1 MISSCSLEATEQDV
15 LQEPDLVPLMSM
27 RPFFPWIEVKE
38 ELKLGEFQ
46 LVPYEPGRTPGGA
59 GTELQASLDSV
70 FQHYVDVNQES
81 IRHATLVVADGH
93 HVFDDLTEEQ
103 RDCCS
108 KTGQ

>member
-1 MISSCSLEATEQDV
+1 
-15 LQEPDLVPLMSM
+15 MSM